1 MDASE
6 IPDHSNAF
14 RVAKLLGVD
23 GRDLIEALTT
33 KTIFAQGDSVV
44 SNSEKIEF
52 FFPMCC
58 LPFIHSHRLWPA
70 GLQTVQRP
78 SGRRAGRLRQGHLR
92 PFVYLDC
99 QQVEQRCQK
108 IHRSQNQLHRRS
120 GHFRFRELHCQQVER
135 EI

>member
-52 FFPMCC
+52 FFSNV
-58 LPFIHSHRLWPA
+58 LPPIHPLP
-70 GLQTVQRP
+70 P
-78 SGRRAGRLRQGHLR
+78 SVA
-92 PFVYLDC
+92 
-99 QQVEQRCQK
+99 
-108 IHRSQNQLHRRS
+108 RRS
-120 GHFRFRELHCQQVER
+120 PDCPKTKRSTCGTPSPRAFTAVCLSGLSTS
-135 EI
+135 